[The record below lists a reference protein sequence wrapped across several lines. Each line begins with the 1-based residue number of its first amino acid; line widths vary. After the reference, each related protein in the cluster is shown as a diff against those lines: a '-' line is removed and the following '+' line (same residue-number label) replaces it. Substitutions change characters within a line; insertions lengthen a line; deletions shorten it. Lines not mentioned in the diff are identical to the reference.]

1 MVKIS
6 SYEADIIRK
15 ISNGRTD
22 PKSDKACKMFLSLK
36 QIAARILKAVAKE
49 YKDMPIDE
57 IISLMSTPSVNEDT
71 LDPNAEPPVIHT
83 DNSEDS
89 SIDEGTRFYDIRF
102 TARVPNNDKNVQ
114 LIINIEAQNEFD
126 TEYSLIKRGIYY
138 CSRLISGQYGT
149 IFKHMDYDKI
159 QKVYSIWICTD
170 PAKEFADSIRT
181 YSLKKELLYGSD
193 LVGEPAAKEAEKYDL
208 ITLVLVC
215 LKEYDEKDRSANKLI
230 DLLTTMLAPQVSSDD
245 KIKTLD
251 KDYGIPVTNEIS
263 ERVNS
268 MCNISAGFFRDG
280 VSEGFFK
287 GKDEGKAE
295 GRAEKEVEIIR
306 TMLGDNRTVQ
316 EIAAILHFPVEE
328 VEKVKK
334 TVLSQ

>member
-57 IISLMSTPSVNEDT
+57 IISLMSTPSVNEDI